1 MRRSSM
7 SENNG
12 GSNIAFFLAG
22 AGIGALIAL
31 LFAPQSGKET
41 RDYISQRASES
52 REKVATKT
60 QEYRKQAEG
69 YVDKAK
75 EIANKQKEQ
84 LSAALEAGK
93 QAYREEKS
101 KAS

>member
-1 MRRSSM
+1 M

-22 AGIGALIAL
+22 AGIGAILAL
-31 LFAPQSGKET
+31 LFAPKSGKET
-41 RDYISQRASES
+41 RDYISQRANES
-52 REKVATKT
+52 REKVVAKS
-60 QEYRKQAEG
+60 QDYRKQAEG

-75 EIANKQKEQ
+75 DAVNKQKDQ

-93 QAYREEKS
+93 QAYHEEKG